1 MTASSALDPRAPL
14 VLDTRELGRRPGT
27 MRHVQRTIGAPGDW
41 RLELVGVP
49 PGSAVELDLRLES
62 VMDGVLVSGM
72 VEVTVAAECGRCLEP
87 VSDQLDVDVQ
97 ELFAYEPADR
107 DDEQPLLTGDFID
120 IEPLVRDA
128 VVLGLPLNP
137 VCDDSCPGLCA
148 TCGVRLADVERDHAH
163 DDSDP
168 RWAALTQLSDSTDH
182 HTTHQSTHQTTH
194 QTTES

>member
-14 VLDTRELGRRPGT
+14 VLDTRELGRRPGA
-27 MRHVQRTIGAPGDW
+27 MRHVQRAIEAPGDW

-49 PGSAVELDLRLES
+49 AGSPVQLDLRLES
-62 VMDGVLVSGM
+62 VMDGVLVSGT

-87 VSDQLDVDVQ
+87 VSDRLDVDVQ
-97 ELFAYEPADR
+97 ELFAYEPADP

-137 VCDDSCPGLCA
+137 VCDEDCLGLCA
-148 TCGVRLADVERDHAH
+148 TCGARLDDVEPDHAH
-163 DDSDP
+163 DDPDP
-168 RWAALTQLSDSTDH
+168 RWAALSQLTDA
-182 HTTHQSTHQTTH
+182 TDDQM
-194 QTTES
+194 TES

>member
-27 MRHVQRTIGAPGDW
+27 MRRVPRTINAPDNW
-41 RLELVGVP
+41 LLELVRVP
-49 PGSAVELDLRLES
+49 AGSPVELDLRLES
-62 VMDGVLVSGM
+62 VMDGVLVSGI
-72 VEVTVAAECGRCLEP
+72 VEVTVVAECGRCLEP
-87 VSDQLDVDVQ
+87 LSDSLEVEVQ

-137 VCDDSCPGLCA
+137 VCDEDCPGLCA
-148 TCGVRLADVERDHAH
+148 TCGVRLADVEPDHTHA
-163 DDSDP
+163 DPDP
-168 RWAALTQLSDSTDH
+168 RWAALTQLAD
-182 HTTHQSTHQTTH
+182 TH